1 MKHTY
6 ENGYEVLLVDFKI
19 RIKTGNMLMIAD
31 WTFKIH
37 EDTFS
42 QWETPVMSASLFFLD
57 TPVLINSQQS

>member
-19 RIKTGNMLMIAD
+19 RIKTGNMWMIAG

-37 EDTFS
+37 EDAFS
-42 QWETPVMSASLFFLD
+42 QWETPAMSASLFFLD
-57 TPVLINSQQS
+57 TPILINSRQS

>member
-19 RIKTGNMLMIAD
+19 RIKTGNMLMIAG

-37 EDTFS
+37 EDAFS
-42 QWETPVMSASLFFLD
+42 QWETPAMSASLFFLD
-57 TPVLINSQQS
+57 TPVLINSRQS